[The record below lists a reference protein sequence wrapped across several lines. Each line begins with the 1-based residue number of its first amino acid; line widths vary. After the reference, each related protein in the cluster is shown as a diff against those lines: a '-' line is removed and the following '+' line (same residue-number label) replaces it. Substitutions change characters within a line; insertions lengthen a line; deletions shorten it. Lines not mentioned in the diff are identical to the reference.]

1 MQIDEALIRSVV
13 AQVLAEVG
21 RIPPVS
27 SAGYEG
33 RHGIFDDANEAI
45 AAATEAYD
53 RLRERG
59 MEDRKR
65 IISHIRRIAIDQCVE
80 LGTMEMNETKIGRLE
95 HKIEKLK
102 TLGDRSPGVEF
113 LRSEVFSGDHGLA
126 VIEHAPFGVI
136 GAITPVTHS
145 LPTIT
150 GNAVSMIAAG
160 NTLVVN
166 PHPSGKRVAAEGV
179 RRYNEA
185 IHRDIGIDNLICVIA
200 EPTLETADI
209 IFKHRDVKLIC
220 VTGGAAVARA
230 ALNSGK
236 RAIVAGPG
244 NPPVVVDE
252 TADLDRAARAI
263 IQGGAYD
270 NNLLCIAEKEVFV
283 VDQVFDQMMAAM
295 ERAGAV
301 RLCSK
306 EIAELTKN
314 AIIQVGDEKHKHDAP
329 AKEFLGQDA
338 SVLARGGPHRVG
350 RHRTAVR
357 RNRRIEPVRARRADD
372 ALRALR
378 PLPRRGRGDCQGQ
391 EGRTRLQAYE
401 HHPLEQRP
409 QHDQDGPR
417 LGDDPVR
424 QERPLHGIAGIG
436 RRRLYFVLDR
446 RSDGRRRHDAVD
458 LHSRATVFDDRRS
471 VDFGKKL
478 IDMQLARVI
487 GTATATIKHPTLQ
500 GAKLLVVQ
508 PYLADG
514 RTPDGDPLLAV
525 DSVGAGRGETVMITS
540 DGRYAREWLKT
551 DATPV
556 RWTTIG
562 IKD

>member
-1 MQIDEALIRSVV
+1 MQIDEALIRNVV

-21 RIPPVS
+21 RIPPLS
-27 SAGYEG
+27 STGYEG
-33 RHGIFDDANEAI
+33 RHGIFTDANAAI
-45 AAATEAYD
+45 AAAAEAYE
-53 RLRERG
+53 RLREQSL
-59 MEDRKR
+59 EDRKR

-102 TLGDRSPGVEF
+102 TLGERSPGVEF
-113 LRSEVFSGDHGLA
+113 LRSEVYSGDRGLA

-185 IHRDIGIDNLICVIA
+185 IHRDVGIDNLICLIT
-200 EPTLETADI
+200 EPTLQTADV

-244 NPPVVVDE
+244 NPPVVVDQ

-263 IQGGAYD
+263 VRGASYD
-270 NNLLCIAEKEVFV
+270 NNLLCISEKEVFV

-301 RLCSK
+301 KLSR
-306 EIAELTKN
+306 EEVATLTRN
-314 AIIQVGDEKHKHDAP
+314 AIVQVGDGKHQHDAP
-329 AKEFLGQDA
+329 SKEFLGQDA
-338 SVLARGGPHRVG
+338 AVLARG
-350 RHRTAVR
+350 A
-357 RNRRIEPVRARRADD
+357 
-372 ALRALR
+372 
-378 PLPRRGRGDCQGQ
+378 
-391 EGRTRLQAYE
+391 GRTVSDDVELLFGETDESNPFVPVEQMMPFLPFVRCRDVDEAIAKAKKAE
-401 HHPLEQRP
+401 HGFKHTSIIHSNNVRNMTKMGCVLETTLFVKN
-409 QHDQDGPR
+409 GPCMAS
-417 LGDDPVR
+417 LGLGG
-424 QERPLHGIAGIG
+424 EGYLSYSIAGPTG
-436 RRRLYFVLDR
+436 EGVTTPLTFTRERRCSMID
-446 RSDGRRRHDAVD
+446 D
-458 LHSRATVFDDRRS
+458 LWIL
-471 VDFGKKL
+471 GK
-478 IDMQLARVI
+478 A
-487 GTATATIKHPTLQ
+487 
-500 GAKLLVVQ
+500 
-508 PYLADG
+508 
-514 RTPDGDPLLAV
+514 
-525 DSVGAGRGETVMITS
+525 
-540 DGRYAREWLKT
+540 
-551 DATPV
+551 
-556 RWTTIG
+556 
-562 IKD
+562 